1 MRFYKNFPEALNEL
15 RRELK
20 EMGVRLHTKSV
31 QNIDI
36 SNNPDYEMLEITN
49 YAYSVLDP
57 NVSLIPL
64 KDKEWCNEEFRERT
78 GGVPLNPGTA
88 YLLRRDY
95 WKNFFSKVRGNAL
108 TPMMDYSYPERMY
121 QQLPSVIKALK
132 ADLLTRRAFLPIFDA
147 SHDFAEDL
155 DVRIPCSLGYW
166 FSYRQNQLNITYLQR
181 SADFS
186 EHFNN
191 DIWLAAKLMDYVAFK
206 IDVRPGSFT
215 HWLGSLHIFAKDV
228 QGVF

>member
-20 EMGVRLHTKSV
+20 EMGIRLRTKSV

-36 SNNPDYEMLEITN
+36 SENPDYDMFEITN
-49 YAYSVLDP
+49 YAYSVLQPD
-57 NVSLIPL
+57 VSLIPL
-64 KDKEWCNEEFRERT
+64 ANPEWCKREFEERT
-78 GGVPLNPGTA
+78 GNLPLNPGSA
-88 YLLRRDY
+88 YLLRLDY
-95 WKNFFSKVRGNAL
+95 WKNFFSNIRLGQF
-108 TPMMDYSYPERMY
+108 DYSYPERMY
-121 QQLPSVIKALK
+121 QQLPTVIIALK
-132 ADLLTRRAFLPIFDA
+132 KDINTRRAFLPIFNATEDWA
-147 SHDFAEDL
+147 ADL

-166 FSYRQNQLNITYLQR
+166 FCFRQGQLNMTYLQR

-191 DIWLAAKLMDYVAFK
+191 DIWLASSLKDYVAKELGVPSGHF
-206 IDVRPGSFT
+206 I

-228 QGVF
+228 KGVF